1 MVHNVTLYEA
11 RDAIGDTW
19 ISTIWRCH
27 RVLLRCL
34 CCGVGNPEKNVVICS
49 IVLDEEPPTEQVR
62 SLSRSLSLSF
72 SLSLQ
77 LHTVAAQL
85 ATFSLSAADH
95 GLHLWNNQAGACGS
109 NAHSSSPSG
118 RRPCED
124 GRWTRLRYLR
134 RLARVREKKQKTE
147 RKKERKKERNELHSC
162 A

>member
-62 SLSRSLSLSF
+62 SLSRALSLSF

-77 LHTVAAQL
+77 LHTLLLLNSQL
-85 ATFSLSAADH
+85 FLSLLQIMAYIYGTIKPELADRMH
-95 GLHLWNNQAGACGS
+95 TLHRLQVDGLVKTVDGLGLDISGAS
-109 NAHSSSPSG
+109 
-118 RRPCED
+118 
-124 GRWTRLRYLR
+124 
-134 RLARVREKKQKTE
+134 RV
-147 RKKERKKERNELHSC
+147 
-162 A
+162 

>member
-62 SLSRSLSLSF
+62 SLSRALSPSF

-77 LHTVAAQL
+77 LHTLLLLNSQL
-85 ATFSLSAADH
+85 FLSLLQIMAYIYGTIKPELADRMH
-95 GLHLWNNQAGACGS
+95 TLHRLQVDGLVKTVDGLGLDISGAS
-109 NAHSSSPSG
+109 
-118 RRPCED
+118 
-124 GRWTRLRYLR
+124 
-134 RLARVREKKQKTE
+134 RV
-147 RKKERKKERNELHSC
+147 
-162 A
+162 

>member
-19 ISTIWRCH
+19 VSTIWRCH

-62 SLSRSLSLSF
+62 SLSRALSPSF

-77 LHTVAAQL
+77 LHTLLLLNSQL
-85 ATFSLSAADH
+85 FLSLLQIMAYIYGTIKPELADRMH
-95 GLHLWNNQAGACGS
+95 TLHRLQVDGLVKTVDGLGLDISGAS
-109 NAHSSSPSG
+109 
-118 RRPCED
+118 
-124 GRWTRLRYLR
+124 
-134 RLARVREKKQKTE
+134 RV
-147 RKKERKKERNELHSC
+147 
-162 A
+162 